1 MKNHLFTL
9 SKTNEDV
16 EIDEKKTT
24 SSFVFWKRPDKCSNI
39 YVSLQ
44 MWVLH
49 RKPKSYVRGFLWF
62 YICNTLSKI
71 YVSGFASWQIQMN
84 IYVSGFVM
92 YVALNFQ
99 HLC

>member
-16 EIDEKKTT
+16 EIDETT
-24 SSFVFWKRPDKCSNI
+24 SWFVFWKAPDKCSNI

-49 RKPKSYVRGFLWF
+49 MKPKSYVCGFLVFYGHRF
-62 YICNTLSKI
+62 YIL
-71 YVSGFASWQIQMN
+71 
-84 IYVSGFVM
+84 
-92 YVALNFQ
+92 Q
-99 HLC
+99 HVLQDLR